1 MFIKTSIDMWFKS
14 RLTKCSV
21 FKDINELLELIPQ
34 NKFSK
39 RKITKRILA
48 KQINRGLNKIK
59 NKTSFSIRTSFYR
72 I

>member
-39 RKITKRILA
+39 RIWILCVLGCFKCYFLDI
-48 KQINRGLNKIK
+48 KQ
-59 NKTSFSIRTSFYR
+59 
-72 I
+72 